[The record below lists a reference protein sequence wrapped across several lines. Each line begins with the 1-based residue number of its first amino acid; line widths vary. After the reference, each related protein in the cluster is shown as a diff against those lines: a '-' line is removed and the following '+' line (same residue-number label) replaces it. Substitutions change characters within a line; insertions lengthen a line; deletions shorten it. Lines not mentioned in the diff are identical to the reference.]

1 MPGFAVQ
8 GDSGGVERIHV
19 AVDGPYAD
27 FELVGELLR
36 GHAAP
41 SLQQEKDG
49 QKPRGSHS
57 TDNTCQNAASD
68 RRQTGAPLL
77 ARIFVM
83 NNALDGKV
91 ALVTGGGR
99 GIGAAVALR
108 LAQDG
113 ADVALTF
120 QQNQQR
126 ADDVVEQ
133 IKVAGRRAIAVQA
146 DSADP
151 AAMTAVVDRVAGEL
165 GRLDIL
171 VNNAGVFL
179 LGPLEQLSLEEFE
192 QTVAVN
198 IRAPFVA
205 SQAAVPHM
213 SAGGRIINIGSNVA
227 ERAVFPGFA
236 LYAMSKT
243 ALIGLTKALG
253 RELGPR
259 AITVN
264 LVNPGPTDTELN
276 PADGP
281 NADTINGFTA
291 LGHYAAPAD
300 VAAAVAFLASADGR
314 YITGAT
320 VNVDGGFTI

>member
-1 MPGFAVQ
+1 
-8 GDSGGVERIHV
+8 
-19 AVDGPYAD
+19 
-27 FELVGELLR
+27 
-36 GHAAP
+36 
-41 SLQQEKDG
+41 
-49 QKPRGSHS
+49 
-57 TDNTCQNAASD
+57 
-68 RRQTGAPLL
+68 
-77 ARIFVM
+77 M

-108 LAQDG
+108 LAEEG

-120 QQNQQR
+120 QHDQRR
-126 ADDVVEQ
+126 ADGVVDQ
-133 IKVAGRRAIAVQA
+133 IKAAGRRAIAVRA

-151 AAMTAVVDRVAGEL
+151 AAVVAAVDRASGEL

-171 VNNAGVFL
+171 VNNAGAFL
-179 LGPLEQLSLEEFE
+179 LGPIEQLSPEDFE

-198 IRAPFVA
+198 VRAPFVA
-205 SQAAVPHM
+205 SQTAVRHM
-213 SAGGRIINIGSNVA
+213 VAGGRIINIGSNVA
-227 ERAVFPGFA
+227 ERAVFPGFS

-243 ALIGLTKALG
+243 AMIGLTKALG
-253 RELGPR
+253 RELGAR
-259 AITVN
+259 GITVN

-281 NADTINGFTA
+281 NAETINGFTA
-291 LGHYAAPAD
+291 VGHYATPAD
-300 VAAAVAFLASADGR
+300 VAAAVVFLAGPDGR